1 MDSRMNRSNE
11 LSPHEL
17 HITYAPTLAFLNPTI
32 VTPQNPLANGSTPI
46 ANQPTSTP
54 SSTKISVSSIL
65 PPPTA
70 PHERRPSAAPSSKSS
85 SKHRTAPK
93 HSQGIQSI
101 ARLVSTIVHLMVNK
115 YPYDEQCEHHA
126 SCRQPFERK
135 ADANEWISLASDTGA
150 KPSAALYVFTHR
162 ILSIAKLPLPAILSS
177 LKYLDLHQR
186 YSARRKAL
194 MAQRLGGGQLDVDD
208 ELVANRIRSTAVYTP
223 ERPREMMGRSS
234 NPTGPLAEYALLVS
248 SLICANKF
256 LEDNRFSNR
265 WWSKVAELP
274 VEEINSSEL
283 KFLCGIGFDLYLES
297 DEYSEWVETMD
308 RFRRWQSSSEERSS
322 PGPVGYPSPQHVAQQ
337 SPAVSPPTSPGQHM
351 HSPLSLAS
359 RLSASPSS
367 IPAHFAPFQD
377 SLPPPLPHFAPSGD
391 ALYSQLS
398 FTGAPPQTTLD
409 ALIDKTT
416 QLFNAME
423 TDQPFTSEGRLDA
436 PQSLPR
442 WFKEGAMDLSDA
454 PPHADPQKEIS
465 LPRWWKE
472 GVGSTYYDPSL
483 PPPPT
488 TFEMALDPQTAAL
501 MRLRTEARKRNEGQH
516 LDHSRSMD
524 LG

>member
-1 MDSRMNRSNE
+1 MDSHMNRSYE

-17 HITYAPTLAFLNPTI
+17 NITYAPTLAFLNPTI
-32 VTPQNPLANGSTPI
+32 VTPGNPLGNVSTPN
-46 ANQPTSTP
+46 ANQPTSAP
-54 SSTKISVSSIL
+54 SSAHISASSSL
-65 PPPTA
+65 APPTA
-70 PHERRPSAAPSSKSS
+70 AHERRPSAVPSSKTST
-85 SKHRTAPK
+85 KHRTASK
-93 HSQGIQSI
+93 QSQNLQSI
-101 ARLVSTIVHLMVNK
+101 VRFVSTIVHLMVNK
-115 YPYDEQCEHHA
+115 YPYDEQCEHDA
-126 SCRQPFERK
+126 SCPSKRK

-150 KPSAALYVFTHR
+150 KPSAALYAFTHR
-162 ILSIAKLPLPAILSS
+162 ILSIAKLPLPAILTS

-186 YSARRKAL
+186 YCARRKAL
-194 MAQRLGGGQLDVDD
+194 MARRMGGGQSDFDD
-208 ELVANRIRSTAVYTP
+208 DLVANRMRNTNVPTL

-234 NPTGPLAEYALLVS
+234 NPTGPFAEYALLVS

-265 WWSKVAELP
+265 WWSKVSELP
-274 VEEINSSEL
+274 VEEINSAEL
-283 KFLCGIGFDLYLES
+283 KFLCGVGFDLYLEN
-297 DEYSEWVETMD
+297 DEYSEWVEAMD
-308 RFRRWQSSSEERSS
+308 RFRRWQSASEERSS
-322 PGPVGYPSPQHVAQQ
+322 PGPGYPSPPHVAQQ
-337 SPAVSPPTSPGQHM
+337 SKAVSPPTSPGQHL

-359 RLSASPSS
+359 RLSASPTS
-367 IPAHFAPFQD
+367 IPTHLAPFKD
-377 SLPPPLPHFAPSGD
+377 SIPPPLPHFAPSGD
-391 ALYSQLS
+391 ALYSQLA

-442 WFKEGAMDLSDA
+442 WFKEGAMDSSDT
-454 PPHADPQKEIS
+454 PPLADQQKEIS

-472 GVGSTYYDPSL
+472 GIGSTYYDPSL

-488 TFEMALDPQTAAL
+488 AFEMALDPQTAAL
-501 MRLRTEARKRNEGQH
+501 MRLRTEAGKVNEGQH
-516 LDHSRSMD
+516 LDYSRSMD